1 MRCLLYTSTP
11 GGACALCEL
20 NKFGTDGKGKACKN
34 MRHLY
39 IPVSYTHLYT
49 IDEMVFDG
57 HMDRER
63 LLETLKQAYE
73 EHLKKA
79 AKP

>member
-1 MRCLLYTSTP
+1 MDIDTKKDKKP
-11 GGACALCEL
+11 
-20 NKFGTDGKGKACKN
+20 
-34 MRHLY
+34 
-39 IPVSYTHLYT
+39 PVKPYT

-57 HMDRER
+57 HMHRER
-63 LLETLKQAYE
+63 LLETLQQAYE